1 MEIKPKIRLVHSKSD
16 RLIEI
21 IAWAFLAL
29 LWILTLLFYDG
40 LPETIPI
47 HFNAMG
53 HPNEYESK
61 MTIMFLPV
69 FGTLLF
75 LGLTTLNKYPHILNL
90 PIKVT
95 ESNAYRQY
103 TNATRMIRVLKLVIM
118 VVFSLAVV
126 MIIKAAK
133 IDSEKS
139 NIWLMPVIIGLVVI
153 PTAYFILKST
163 KMK

>member
-1 MEIKPKIRLVHSKSD
+1 MEMRPKIRIELSKSD

-21 IAWAFLAL
+21 LAWTLLAL
-29 LWILTLLFYDG
+29 LWFLTLLFYDG

-47 HFNAMG
+47 HFNEMG
-53 HPNEYESK
+53 HPNDYGSK

-75 LGLTTLNKYPHILNL
+75 LGLTTLNKYPHIFNL
-90 PIKVT
+90 PVKVT
-95 ESNAYRQY
+95 EINAYRQY

-133 IDSEKS
+133 IDSDES
-139 NIWLMPVIIGLVVI
+139 NIWLLPVIIGLVVI
-153 PTAYFILKST
+153 PITYFILKSI